1 MQMIPGINLKSLIG
15 LKYMVLMLTVTN
27 DSNSFVQAIAK
38 IFEMLFKYPDEMAED
53 FQELCVE

>member
-1 MQMIPGINLKSLIG
+1 MRMIPGVSLKSLTG

-38 IFEMLFKYPDEMAED
+38 IFEMLFI
-53 FQELCVE
+53 